1 MKTIRAYGHGF
12 LLRRGLL
19 NIGRNYKTG
28 NWAIELR
35 WSWGYIPAWSLRL
48 YLGQVKPSRERIRFC
63 HVISPLFM
71 VLHWLVAIPVY
82 LIAYGALFAG
92 LGLLVGLGR
101 LLVLFMCFK
110 DFSLCRFFRSFR
122 FLLRL
127 RPGVVIYQYVHNAS
141 DPDPFNAV
149 VRYAVVRDVKSNC
162 AGLMWVS
169 YCMCDDIV
177 AYSDFVSSD
186 FPLMFSKNDMRTSA
200 AHSLIS
206 SSWRFSDK
214 CVE

>member
-1 MKTIRAYGHGF
+1 MKTIRACGHGF

-19 NIGRNYKTG
+19 DIGRNYKTG

-101 LLVLFMCFK
+101 L
-110 DFSLCRFFRSFR
+110 
-122 FLLRL
+122 FLWLGDRL
-127 RPGVVIYQYVHNAS
+127 DRLGRA
-141 DPDPFNAV
+141 
-149 VRYAVVRDVKSNC
+149 
-162 AGLMWVS
+162 
-169 YCMCDDIV
+169 
-177 AYSDFVSSD
+177 
-186 FPLMFSKNDMRTSA
+186 
-200 AHSLIS
+200 
-206 SSWRFSDK
+206 
-214 CVE
+214 